1 FMKSKTSDG
10 HEQPLMNAPEMIFVS
25 PAPGRPDSL
34 SLASFA
40 HIYMVKEEACR
51 GGCEPMSV
59 IKQRKLLSGLH
70 QKG

>member
-1 FMKSKTSDG
+1 MADKTSGNHERLLMNVSNKIFMKQTLDKS
-10 HEQPLMNAPEMIFVS
+10 A
-25 PAPGRPDSL
+25 SL

-40 HIYMVKEEACR
+40 RIYHIKGESDR

-59 IKQRKLLSGLH
+59 IKQRKLLSGFH